1 MSIIDILFMAI
12 ALAMDC
18 FAVSVTCGIIEK
30 RIVLKRVI
38 FTAFMFGFF
47 QAMMPLLGWLGINS
61 FSSSFQSF
69 DHWIAFGLLGFL
81 GVKMIIDGLKPDNED
96 KQIDPS
102 KLSTIFT
109 MSIAT
114 SIDAFAVGLSFACMG
129 MNSFELIL
137 VPIIIIGVVSFLF
150 SFAGYKLGVT
160 FGKRFN
166 IPVEIIGGIILITIG
181 TRILI
186 EHLIMHNI

>member
-1 MSIIDILFMAI
+1 MTLVEVIFMAI

-30 RIVLKRVI
+30 RMVLKLVL
-38 FTAFMFGFF
+38 FTALMFGLF
-47 QAMMPLLGWLGINS
+47 QAVMPLFGWLGINS
-61 FSSSFQSF
+61 FSGSFQAF

-81 GVKMIIDGLKPDNED
+81 GAKMILDGIRPDKETD
-96 KQIDPS
+96 KHLNPS

-129 MNSFELIL
+129 MNTISSVFPAIL
-137 VPIIIIGVVSFLF
+137 VIGVVSFLF
-150 SFAGYKLGVT
+150 SIGGYWLGVCA
-160 FGKRFN
+160 GKKLNF
-166 IPVEIIGGIILITIG
+166 PVEIIGGAILLFIG
-181 TRILI
+181 IRILA
-186 EHLIMHNI
+186 EHLLA